1 MTQSDLATVRIEY
14 CAECFDMPLAV
25 RVAQDILTEYEDRI
39 EELVLY
45 PTNGGGFDVKVNG
58 RFAFS
63 RASAGRNAQEGEILR
78 NVGQALGANEPGESP
93 G

>member
-1 MTQSDLATVRIEY
+1 MAHSDLATIRIEY

-39 EELVLY
+39 EQLVLY

-63 RASAGRNAQEGEILR
+63 RSSAGRNAQEGEILR
-78 NVGQALGANEPGESP
+78 NVGQALGAPE
-93 G
+93 

>member
-1 MTQSDLATVRIEY
+1 MTTSDLATIRIEY

-39 EELVLY
+39 EQLVLY

-63 RASAGRNAQEGEILR
+63 RASVGRNAQDGEILR
-78 NVGQALGANEPGESP
+78 NVGQALGATAGGAPN
-93 G
+93 

>member
-1 MTQSDLATVRIEY
+1 MSQSDLATVRIEY

-39 EELVLY
+39 EQLVLY

-63 RASAGRNAQEGEILR
+63 RASAGRNAREGEI
-78 NVGQALGANEPGESP
+78 VGEVGHMLDADNASSTPN
-93 G
+93 

>member
-1 MTQSDLATVRIEY
+1 MANSELATVGIEY
-14 CAECFDMPLAV
+14 CAECFDMPLAI

-39 EELVLY
+39 ERLVLY

-78 NVGQALGANEPGESP
+78 NVGQALGVSAPGGASS
-93 G
+93 